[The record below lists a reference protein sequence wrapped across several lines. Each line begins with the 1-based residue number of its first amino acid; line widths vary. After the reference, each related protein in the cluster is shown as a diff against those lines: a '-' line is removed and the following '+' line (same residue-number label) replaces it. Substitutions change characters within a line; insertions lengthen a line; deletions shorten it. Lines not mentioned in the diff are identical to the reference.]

1 MKKEGVSCPMPTSGQ
16 VDATL
21 LFSLTLGKH
30 LARRDLSRHQRHA
43 PTGWAGSPQVGR
55 FAATGEALSPLGEW
69 SVGAEP

>member
-1 MKKEGVSCPMPTSGQ
+1 MPNANFRPSGRNF
-16 VDATL
+16 A
-21 LFSLTLGKH
+21 FSLTLGKH